1 MPTIAD
7 IIIIIIC
14 LISCII
20 LILFI
25 NRDKFSL
32 NCCYKR
38 NKFTNYTIMDVEK
51 INNNIKLMKSEQEN
65 ELL

>member
-14 LISCII
+14 LILCII

-25 NRDKFSL
+25 NRDKFSF
-32 NCCYKR
+32 NCCYKK
-38 NKFTNYTIMDVEK
+38 NKFTNYAIMDVEK
-51 INNNIKLMKSEQEN
+51 INNNIKLMKPEPEN